1 VVIRWAFAT
10 VTALVVT
17 GFAFLLLTGRYP
29 NDGRV
34 VVEVTRD
41 HGLHQG
47 DLFVIAGWVMAMVC
61 LLVAT
66 AMPVRRRRTSNS

>member
-1 VVIRWAFAT
+1 MIRWACTSAA
-10 VTALVVT
+10 ALVLTV
-17 GFAFLLLTGRYP
+17 FAFLLLTGRYP

-47 DLFVIAGWVMAMVC
+47 DVFVIAAWVVAMVC
-61 LLVAT
+61 LLVLAVRP
-66 AMPVRRRRTSNS
+66 ARRRAAAET

>member
-1 VVIRWAFAT
+1 MIRWACAT

-17 GFAFLLLTGRYP
+17 VFAFLLLTGQYP

-34 VVEVTRD
+34 VVEVSRD

-47 DLFVIAGWVMAMVC
+47 DLFVIGAWAVAMIG
-61 LLVAT
+61 LLLLT
-66 AMPVRRRRTSNS
+66 AMPDRRRATVES